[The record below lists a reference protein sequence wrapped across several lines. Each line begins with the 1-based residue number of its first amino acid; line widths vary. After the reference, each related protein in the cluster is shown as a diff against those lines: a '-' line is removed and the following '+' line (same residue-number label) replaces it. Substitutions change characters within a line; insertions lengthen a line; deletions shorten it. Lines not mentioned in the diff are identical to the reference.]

1 LRKLLVLALLVS
13 AASAQAFWEDRVA
26 VYDTRLKATVEI
38 PVDKFLANSPTSTII
53 YGHGCGGL
61 QPHDIVTAKLLR
73 SWGYNVLLINSFK
86 NRNVEQN
93 CEKQMFVT
101 RQQRVLD
108 AVFVSNWV
116 KQQKWHQGKI
126 GYFGV
131 SQGGESALAVASWT
145 TADTFSAVV
154 ALYPACRP
162 GYNPNVPVQIHI
174 GSDDDWT
181 PARNCDRYNQYTNF
195 DIHEY
200 ANTFH
205 GFERQGPTIYPF
217 GHRIEYNPEST
228 KISMQKTKEFFDK
241 HLKDKNG

>member
-1 LRKLLVLALLVS
+1 MRKLIVLSLLAFSV
-13 AASAQAFWEDRVA
+13 SAQAFWEDRVA

-38 PVDKFLANSPTSTII
+38 PVDKFLADKPAPTII

-61 QPHDIVTAKLLR
+61 WPHDTVTAKLLR

-108 AVFVSNWV
+108 AVSVSNWV

-131 SQGGESALAVASWT
+131 SQGGESALAVASWDS
-145 TADTFSAVV
+145 ADTFSAVV

-162 GYNPNVPVQIHI
+162 GYNPNVPIQIHI

-181 PARNCDRYNQYTNF
+181 PARNCDRYRQVNNF

-200 ANTFH
+200 PNTFH
-205 GFERQGPTIYPF
+205 GFERQGPTIYPY
-217 GHRIEYNPEST
+217 GHKIEYNAEST
-228 KISMQKTKEFFDK
+228 RNSMQKTRAFFDK
-241 HLKDKNG
+241 HLKKE

>member
-1 LRKLLVLALLVS
+1 VRKFLVLSLLIFS
-13 AASAQAFWEDRVA
+13 SSSQAFWEDRVA

-38 PVDKFLANSPTSTII
+38 PVDKFLADSPAPTII

-61 QPHDIVTAKLLR
+61 GPHDTVTAKLLR

-86 NRNVEQN
+86 NRNVEKN

-108 AVFVSNWV
+108 AVSVGDWV

-126 GYFGV
+126 GYFGR
-131 SQGGESALAVASWT
+131 SQGGESALAVASRA

-162 GYNPNVPVQIHI
+162 GYNPTVPVQIHI

-181 PARNCDRYNQYTNF
+181 PARNCDRYKQVNNF
-195 DIHEY
+195 DVHEY
-200 ANTFH
+200 LNTFH
-205 GFERQGPTIYPF
+205 GFERQGPTIYAY
-217 GHRIEYNPEST
+217 GYKIEYNAEST
-228 KISMQKTKEFFDK
+228 RISMQKTRAFFDK
-241 HLKDKNG
+241 HLKE